1 MKRSSGIIPLL
12 CTCCLLA
19 SVFAGALGARREER
33 IKRNEG
39 ESDSGLPYV
48 YVDNLAPGLSDRLC
62 EGSKGTFLGPYLQS
76 GGDTRTIIRWSSQE
90 YGVGVVCYGDSPGN
104 MTQVS
109 LDAYNYPIEKRRQEA
124 SGDFSEEEGFR
135 EGSEHSVVLQNLRPD
150 TKYFYVAA
158 VVSQDVL
165 SGGGAQVAST
175 GSESFE
181 EENREMRNFLF
192 PESGDAAG
200 AEEKEEES
208 GNGDIVAIS
217 PSNYYSFT
225 TFPEPQSQPEAP
237 IRVWAIGDSGMG
249 DYKARKVRDTFVD
262 FTGGDWDLTLGLGDL
277 AYFEG
282 QRWQYEKH
290 FFDHFKEQNA
300 RVPVF
305 TTPGNRGKDWEYQK
319 RFFNYL
325 AEQNA
330 RVPVFTTPGNHDRP
344 TSDMWSQTGPYFDM
358 FTNPGD
364 GESGGVASHH
374 KSYYSF
380 DYGPV
385 HFVSVD
391 SDQLGLKDDPGLYE
405 WLEKDL
411 AQAQKGNYSWIVAI
425 TTSLRGKDWEY
436 QKRFFNYLAEQN
448 ARVPVFT
455 TPGNHDAFTADMKAQ
470 TGPYFELFTNPGDGK
485 SGGVAS
491 HHKSYYS
498 FDYGPIHF
506 VSVDSHHL
514 GLHDDPTLYEWLEK
528 DLAQAQRGNYSW
540 IVAYHHQP
548 PYSKGSHD
556 SDSEYECYKLRQ
568 NLVPMFEKYGVD
580 LVLAGHSHS
589 YERSHLLNGHFGL
602 GSMFEKYGVDLV
614 LAGHSHSYERSHLLN
629 GHFGSSYEA
638 VSDPSVVK
646 ARWERDAEGVDT
658 LVKSECGPHSGT
670 VYIVTGNGA
679 KTSGGALNHEAM
691 THSQNVLGS
700 VLLEFNGDNS
710 MSIYMIGSELE
721 PEKQVLDHA
730 IVYKDDP
737 WSCSR
742 RRESSE
748 ALQKDGDDR
757 FAWESGMRVEAYG
770 SSGTFSESLE
780 NDVTF
785 SWESFESS
793 G

>member
-175 GSESFE
+175 GSESLE

-237 IRVWAIGDSGMG
+237 IRVWAIGDSGIG

-290 FFDHFKEQNA
+290 FFDHFK
-300 RVPVF
+300 
-305 TTPGNRGKDWEYQK
+305 
-319 RFFNYL
+319 
-325 AEQNA
+325 EQNA

-411 AQAQKGNYSWIVAI
+411 VQAQK
-425 TTSLRGKDWEY
+425 
-436 QKRFFNYLAEQN
+436 
-448 ARVPVFT
+448 
-455 TPGNHDAFTADMKAQ
+455 
-470 TGPYFELFTNPGDGK
+470 
-485 SGGVAS
+485 
-491 HHKSYYS
+491 
-498 FDYGPIHF
+498 
-506 VSVDSHHL
+506 
-514 GLHDDPTLYEWLEK
+514 
-528 DLAQAQRGNYSW
+528 GNYSW

-568 NLVPMFEKYGVD
+568 NLVP
-580 LVLAGHSHS
+580 
-589 YERSHLLNGHFGL
+589 
-602 GSMFEKYGVDLV
+602 MFEKYGVDLV